1 MAPIRFLLTAFGA
14 FPGAPVNPTM
24 AIVQLIGR
32 RHARR
37 LARLGVEL
45 HTAVLP
51 VVYEGAERRALELI
65 AATRPDAVLHLG
77 VARRKK
83 LSFETRARNR
93 LSVLRPDAGRQ
104 RAGRLLVEPHGRST
118 LPSRAPAAQC
128 VRAMDAAGARCA
140 RSNNAGDYLCNQT
153 LFATL
158 QSGAPLA
165 AFVHVPRPRRL
176 RGPHRP
182 ARTSIPLD
190 TMAKGI
196 AAVIVIMAREAR
208 NARIAGAQ
216 RTA

>member
-1 MAPIRFLLTAFGA
+1 MPPVQVLLTAFGA

-24 AIVQLIGR
+24 AIAKLIER
-32 RHARR
+32 RHGRR

-51 VVYEGAERRALELI
+51 VVYDGAERRALDLI
-65 AATRPDAVLHLG
+65 ARTGPDVVLHLG

-93 LSVLRPDAGRQ
+93 LSVLRHDASRR
-104 RAGRLLVEPHGRST
+104 RAGRLLVEPHGRPA
-118 LPSRAPAAQC
+118 LASRAPAAQC
-128 VRAMDAAGARCA
+128 VRAINAAGAPCA
-140 RSNNAGDYLCNQT
+140 SSINAGDYLCNQT

-158 QSGAPLA
+158 QSRAPLA

-176 RGPHRP
+176 RGPRKP
-182 ARTSIPLD
+182 SRTSILLEK
-190 TMAKGI
+190 MAEGV
-196 AAVIVIMAREAR
+196 AAVILVMARAAR
-208 NARIAGAQ
+208 NQRCADAQ